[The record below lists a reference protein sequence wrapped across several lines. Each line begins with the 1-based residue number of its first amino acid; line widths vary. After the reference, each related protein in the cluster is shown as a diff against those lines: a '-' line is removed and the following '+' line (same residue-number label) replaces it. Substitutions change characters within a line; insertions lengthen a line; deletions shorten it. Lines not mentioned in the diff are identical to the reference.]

1 MRHHIGTT
9 ILAASALL
17 LAACGGIPEGAGDAE
32 QVQRLAAADATRYV
46 VVFEHRRAI
55 PTDANALVHAAGGS
69 IVQTLPQVG
78 VAIATSDD
86 PDFASALEAERGVR
100 AVGAEGAF
108 RLLEP
113 QAVHRA
119 DVPPEAT
126 TAVGR
131 DVGTSG
137 VEWGFFE
144 EWQWNVRRVK
154 ADAAWEVTTGS
165 HDTVVAVIDT
175 GVAWNHPDL
184 APNLVHAAC
193 FRTFAVLEE
202 EAECAYPDLHWHGTY
217 VAGLVAAN
225 SGGGVVGVGPDLGL
239 ASYNVFELFQDP
251 ADPTEYYLSA
261 ASSSIWRAMLDAAE
275 RGFDVINL
283 SLGAYDDTSASRI
296 SPGASRDHVAFWV
309 TDQRVAEYV
318 SRQGVTVVSS
328 SGNSGRNLNG
338 PVDAVPAGVPA
349 TIAVSGTG
357 IRPAPAFPHPDAYD
371 VLAVYSDHGAYIDL
385 AAPSGDCGPDFVDPD
400 LDPCIIEHLI
410 TSAGVDLD
418 VTDPTD
424 VPACV
429 ASHDCGTGWF
439 LAAGTSAA
447 APLVAGAAGLVRDID
462 PHLSPQRV
470 RQVLGNSAEPIG
482 HRQAF
487 GRGMLDASEAV
498 RSR

>member
-1 MRHHIGTT
+1 MQRPIGIAT
-9 ILAASALL
+9 LALSAVLL
-17 LAACGGIPEGAGDAE
+17 VACGDLPDGAHGVE

-46 VVFEHRRAI
+46 VVFDDRQAI
-55 PTDANALVHAAGGS
+55 PADADARVRGAGGA
-69 IVQTLPQVG
+69 IVQRLPQVG

-113 QAVHRA
+113 RAVRRA
-119 DVPPEAT
+119 DVPPETT

-131 DVGTSG
+131 EVGASG

-144 EWQWNVRRVK
+144 DWQWNVRRVN
-154 ADAAWEVTTGS
+154 ADAAWDVTTGS

-175 GVAWNHPDL
+175 GIAWNHPDL
-184 APNLVHAAC
+184 EPNVVHAEC
-193 FRTFAVLEE
+193 FRIFAAQDE
-202 EAECAYPDLHWHGTY
+202 EAACDYPDLHWHGTF

-251 ADPTEYYLSA
+251 EDPAGFFLSA
-261 ASSSIWRAMLDAAE
+261 ANSSVWRAMLDAADS
-275 RGFDVINL
+275 GFDVINL
-283 SLGAYDDTSASRI
+283 SLGAYVDMSASRV

-309 TDQRVAEYV
+309 AEHRVVEYV
-318 SRQGVTVVSS
+318 SRQGVTIVSS

-338 PVDAVPAGVPA
+338 PVNEIPAGTPA
-349 TIAVSGTG
+349 SIAVSGTG
-357 IRPAPAFPHPDAYD
+357 IRPGPAFPQPDAYD
-371 VLAVYSDHGAYIDL
+371 VLAEYSDHGAYVDV
-385 AAPSGDCGPDFVDPD
+385 AAPSGDCGPDFVDPAD
-400 LDPCIIEHLI
+400 CIIEYLI

-418 VTDPTD
+418 VTDPAEI
-424 VPACV
+424 PACV

-447 APLVAGAAGLVRDID
+447 APLVAGAAGLVRDVD
-462 PHLSPQRV
+462 PQLSPRRV
-470 RQVLGNSAEPIG
+470 RQVLANSAEPIG
-482 HRQAF
+482 PRQAF
-487 GRGMLDASEAV
+487 GRGMLDVDRAI